1 MPRAGTPG
9 GRRALNKADKLR
21 RIRSAAKALFGEQGF
36 DVTTTRDIADRAGVA
51 LATLFLYAS
60 DKRDLLF
67 LACNDDLDR
76 LTTTAFDDVKDGPL
90 LDQLLTAFRHFLIF
104 YNQNP
109 RLSRDLLRELTFYT
123 SGQHSTRFQ
132 SIRGRTV
139 HRIGQLI
146 DRARRA
152 GAITTGERSEV
163 IAEVVFFVF
172 AAQVRKWLSGS
183 SPRPEAGLAR
193 LRDLLTVVLNGL
205 EPGRRRRAPRARPRR
220 TASVSR

>member
-1 MPRAGTPG
+1 MPSTRQAG

-67 LACNDDLDR
+67 LACNEDLDR

-90 LDQLLTAFRHFLIF
+90 LNQLLKAFRHFLIF

-109 RLSRDLLRELTFYT
+109 QLSRDLLRELTFYT
-123 SGQHSTRFQ
+123 TGQHSRRFQ

-139 HRIGQLI
+139 RRIGQLI

-152 GAITTGERSEV
+152 GEITTTERSDV

-172 AAQVRKWLSGS
+172 AAQVRKWLGGA
-183 SPRPEAGLAR
+183 SPKPEAGLAR

-205 EPGRRRRAPRARPRR
+205 GPRPRLITSAGRR
-220 TASVSR
+220 S

>member
-1 MPRAGTPG
+1 MAET

-21 RIRSAAKALFGEQGF
+21 RIRSAAKELFGEQGF

-90 LDQLLTAFRHFLIF
+90 LDQLVTAFRHFLIF

-123 SGQHSTRFQ
+123 SGQHSGRFQ
-132 SIRGRTV
+132 SIRARTI
-139 HRIGQLI
+139 HRISQLI
-146 DRARRA
+146 DRAKRA
-152 GAITTGERSEV
+152 GAIGTTPPTDV
-163 IAEVVFFVF
+163 VAEVVFFVF
-172 AAQVRKWLSGS
+172 AAQVRKWLGGS
-183 SPRPEAGLAR
+183 SQTPQAGLSR
-193 LRDLLTVVLNGL
+193 LRNLLAVVIGGL
-205 EPGRRRRAPRARPRR
+205 TMKRPPKSSPARKRPRAVRR
-220 TASVSR
+220 K

>member
-1 MPRAGTPG
+1 MAET

-21 RIRSAAKALFGEQGF
+21 RIRFAAKELFGEQGF

-90 LDQLLTAFRHFLIF
+90 LDQLVTAFRHFLIF

-123 SGQHSTRFQ
+123 SGQHSGRFQ
-132 SIRGRTV
+132 SIRARTI
-139 HRIGQLI
+139 HRISQLI
-146 DRARRA
+146 DRAKRTGTIR
-152 GAITTGERSEV
+152 TTAPTDV
-163 IAEVVFFVF
+163 VAEVVFFVF
-172 AAQVRKWLSGS
+172 AAQVRKWLGGS
-183 SPRPEAGLAR
+183 SHTPEAGLSR
-193 LRDLLTVVLNGL
+193 LRDLLGVVIG
-205 EPGRRRRAPRARPRR
+205 GRTTKRPSNSGPARKRPRAVRR
-220 TASVSR
+220 G